1 MGIQGPRAGSYGK
14 EEGGRKEAALCDQP
28 APEGSWEGQAGA
40 WSCVSG
46 KGGSREKRK
55 RWEEGQ
61 REKKAVKGK
70 KKEEEKESRE
80 GGKEMK
86 GE

>member
-1 MGIQGPRAGSYGK
+1 MTSEVPYNMDGNRGAKSRVLR
-14 EEGGRKEAALCDQP
+14 EGGRREEAALCAQP
-28 APEGSWEGQAGA
+28 APEVSWEGQAGT

-46 KGGSREKRK
+46 KSGSREKRK

-70 KKEEEKESRE
+70 KKEGEKERE
-80 GGKEMK
+80 
-86 GE
+86 